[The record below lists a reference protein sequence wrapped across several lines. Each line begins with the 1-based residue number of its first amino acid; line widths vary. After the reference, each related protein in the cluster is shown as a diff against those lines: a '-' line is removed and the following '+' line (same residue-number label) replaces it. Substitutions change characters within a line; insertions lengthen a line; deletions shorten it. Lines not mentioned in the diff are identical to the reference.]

1 MPFNDLI
8 NTLRDGDGQISTEN
22 LSDLSDLTR
31 SEITEFVALWS
42 NFSEDYQQWL
52 ISTLVEMT
60 EESSELDFSSIFKI
74 GLKSEYDFVVSKCI
88 DGLWEYEDRSVIP
101 DFIAVLSSDNL
112 SDTRST
118 CAAALGK
125 FGPLLHDKKILQTDA
140 DLVYENLMSTLS
152 DESENLEVRRRC
164 LESIAEFNNEDVNE
178 DVEEYI
184 KWAYSSGDTDLKAS
198 SIYAMGRSGETVWLP
213 ILLIELK
220 SIDPSIR
227 YESAIACGIL
237 GEDDV
242 LPHLEELLQDDD
254 NQVQIAACA
263 ALGNIGGTLSR
274 QILTKFLENCDPDL
288 EQIAQLAL
296 ENTEFLEDPMG
307 F

>member
-8 NTLRDGDGQISTEN
+8 NTLRDGDGQISTDN

-31 SEITEFVALWS
+31 SEITEFVELWN

-125 FGPLLHDKKILQTDA
+125 FGPLLHDKKILKTDA
-140 DLVYENLMSTLS
+140 DLVYENLMSKLS
-152 DESENLEVRRRC
+152 DESENLDVRRRC
-164 LESIAEFNNEDVNE
+164 LESIAEFNSEDDE
-178 DVEEYI
+178 EIEEYI

-198 SIYAMGRSGETVWLP
+198 SLYAMGRSGETVWLP

-220 SIDPSIR
+220 SVDPSIR

-242 LPHLEELLQDDD
+242 VPHLEELLQDDD
-254 NQVQIAACA
+254 NQVQVAACA
-263 ALGNIGGTLSR
+263 SLGNIGGMLSR
-274 QILTKFLENCDPDL
+274 QILTKFLETCDPEL
-288 EQIAQLAL
+288 EQIAGLAL
-296 ENTEFLEDPMG
+296 ENTEFLEDPMA